1 MKRRLPVTIAAAF
14 CLLILFITPILADT
28 LYTVKQGDTLFSI
41 ARQFNTSVQTLAT
54 ANGLPNP
61 NLIYVGQVL
70 TIPDVNTTPTPT
82 PPPGSTPTPTPTGN
96 TIYVVRAGDTLGL
109 IAARF
114 GVTIQAIAAANN
126 LANINIIYV
135 GQSLIIPGVTGP
147 GPTATPTP
155 GPTTPPP
162 PPPSGNISYVVQP
175 GDTLGR
181 IALRYGTT
189 VQAIMTANGLTN
201 PNLIYVG
208 QVLTIPVGSGGGG
221 TATPPPP
228 VNTGSFELGGQ
239 THGFGHVSQMQYAG
253 MKWIKFQHKWSPGD
267 DPAGLAG
274 RINDAHANGFKVLI
288 SVTGAALFPSPGS
301 IDFAS
306 YVSFMGGLAALGPD
320 ALEVWNEQNLDREWP
335 TGEISPT
342 SYVNNMLKPAYNAIK
357 QANGNVMVIS
367 GAPAPTGYDNGTN
380 AWADNRYV
388 AGLAAA
394 GAASYADCIG
404 VHHNAGAT
412 APGATSGHPGGTHYS
427 WYFGATLNLYYNA
440 FGGSRKVC
448 FTELG
453 YLSGDGFPGL
463 PGAFGWASGTSV
475 AEQAQW
481 LAEATSLS
489 ANGGRVRMLIVFN
502 VDFTE
507 YDVNGDPQ
515 AGYAIIR
522 PDGSCPACDSLR
534 AVTGG

>member
-14 CLLILFITPILADT
+14 CLLILFITPVLADT
-28 LYTVKQGDTLFSI
+28 IYTVKQGDTLFSI
-41 ARQFNTSVQTLAT
+41 ARQFNTTVQVLTQANNLSNPNLIYVGQNLLIPDGVPTPVPTTPPGGTPPAPTGTIYTVRAGDTLGVIAARFGVSVQAIAAANNLVNINVIYVGQVLTIPGVASPGPTPTPTATPPPTTGNTTYIVRAGDTLGKIAIQFGTSIQALMT
-54 ANGLPNP
+54 ANNLGNP

-70 TIPDVNTTPTPT
+70 IISGGSSTN
-82 PPPGSTPTPTPTGN
+82 PP
-96 TIYVVRAGDTLGL
+96 
-109 IAARF
+109 
-114 GVTIQAIAAANN
+114 
-126 LANINIIYV
+126 
-135 GQSLIIPGVTGP
+135 VTG
-147 GPTATPTP
+147 
-155 GPTTPPP
+155 
-162 PPPSGNISYVVQP
+162 
-175 GDTLGR
+175 
-181 IALRYGTT
+181 
-189 VQAIMTANGLTN
+189 
-201 PNLIYVG
+201 
-208 QVLTIPVGSGGGG
+208 
-221 TATPPPP
+221 
-228 VNTGSFELGGQ
+228 GSFEIGGQ
-239 THGFGHVSQMQYAG
+239 THSLSHVSEMKFTG
-253 MKWIKFQHKWSPGD
+253 MKWVKFQHKWSLGD
-267 DPAGLAG
+267 DPNVLAG

-288 SVTGAALFPSPGS
+288 SVTGATLFPSSGS

-335 TGEISPT
+335 SGEISPT
-342 SYVNNMLKPAYNAIK
+342 SYVNNMLKPTYNAIK
-357 QANGNVMVIS
+357 QTNANVMVIS
-367 GAPAPTGYDNGTN
+367 GAPAPTGFDNGTN
-380 AWADNRYV
+380 AWADSRYV
-388 AGLAAA
+388 QGLAAA
-394 GAASYADCIG
+394 GAASYMDCIG

-412 APGATSGHPGGTHYS
+412 SPSATSGHPGGSHYS

-481 LAEATSLS
+481 LAEAVSLS
-489 ANGGRVRMLIVFN
+489 ASGGKVRMLIVFN

-522 PDGSCPACDSLR
+522 PDGSCPACDTLHN
-534 AVTGG
+534 VTGG

>member
-1 MKRRLPVTIAAAF
+1 M
-14 CLLILFITPILADT
+14 
-28 LYTVKQGDTLFSI
+28 
-41 ARQFNTSVQTLAT
+41 
-54 ANGLPNP
+54 
-61 NLIYVGQVL
+61 
-70 TIPDVNTTPTPT
+70 
-82 PPPGSTPTPTPTGN
+82 
-96 TIYVVRAGDTLGL
+96 
-109 IAARF
+109 
-114 GVTIQAIAAANN
+114 
-126 LANINIIYV
+126 
-135 GQSLIIPGVTGP
+135 
-147 GPTATPTP
+147 
-155 GPTTPPP
+155 
-162 PPPSGNISYVVQP
+162 
-175 GDTLGR
+175 
-181 IALRYGTT
+181 
-189 VQAIMTANGLTN
+189 
-201 PNLIYVG
+201 
-208 QVLTIPVGSGGGG
+208 
-221 TATPPPP
+221 
-228 VNTGSFELGGQ
+228 
-239 THGFGHVSQMQYAG
+239 
-253 MKWIKFQHKWSPGD
+253 
-267 DPAGLAG
+267 
-274 RINDAHANGFKVLI
+274 LI

-342 SYVNNMLKPAYNAIK
+342 SYVNSMLKPAYNAIK

-380 AWADNRYV
+380 AWADSRYV

-412 APGATSGHPGGTHYS
+412 SPGSTSGHPGGTHYS

-481 LAEATSLS
+481 LAEAVSLS
-489 ANGGRVRMLIVFN
+489 ASGGKVRMLIVFN

-522 PDGSCPACDSLR
+522 PDGSCPACDSLHT
-534 AVTGG
+534 VTGG